1 MAPNTSDEEL
11 ETEDNDFGDMDDL
24 SSPDEVTRPTSVS
37 GMMAMSMPPPSTLV
51 MQMSQPM
58 MAPSQLIQPSMLQN
72 M

>member
-1 MAPNTSDEEL
+1 MDE
-11 ETEDNDFGDMDDL
+11 L

-51 MQMSQPM
+51 MQMSQSM
-58 MAPSQLIQPSMLQN
+58 MAPSQLIQPSMLQH